1 MKQSSLPISLLMLL
15 LLQAPALAVP
25 MPFSGIGNALRN
37 MPMWG
42 SNSEGEPEPR
52 VELYEL
58 PAPQTIEEVSEPAPT
73 VAAKDQT
80 DPLATWMWA
89 HSVDIS
95 TVKRSDLYQYGNA
108 VRNVLAMRKLRAVGY
123 LPPVSGSL
131 VNLDGLTDKGKN
143 LQTQLGRSEVQSL
156 LATIRFA
163 EGTLRDS
170 GYNTGFGFVHISDLS
185 RHPMTVWQGSSAAG
199 AYQFMN
205 YTWPGV
211 SQALGLKDFTPLSQD
226 LAALHQM
233 VYKHGIDL
241 NSYTDA
247 DFNRVINKLAP
258 EWASLPMPNGNSK
271 YMFRGRPQPARSM
284 ASLWN
289 VYQAARGGTLPKMGY
304 DSFHWNDQ
312 AHTALATFQAD
323 YEVQSSGDFDDETY
337 LALFDGQFGTAGVST
352 VAVVPA
358 PVVETSGFSQAIET
372 EGGFQRYVPAPE
384 PAPEPALTP
393 EVVAEVIDS
402 YMSVSPHNIVPVSGG
417 EVIGGYRVTSKFGPR
432 KSPCS
437 GCSSFHP
444 AWDLATP
451 IGTPVYAPFDGI
463 EVKHFYTRG
472 AGNVARFTYDGME
485 FSLLHM
491 KSVAPGGYEK
501 GWVMGYTGN
510 TGNGTGPH
518 LDIRV
523 RQNGQWVLPSREV
536 VHFMLDPTAF
546 RNHVPDPAPLVEE
559 VAPAAAPTDEVQQD
573 AIEDA
578 PRMIV
583 QEEAP
588 GGFFSFFNRFRK

>member
-1 MKQSSLPISLLMLL
+1 MKQPSLPISLLMLL

-25 MPFSGIGNALRN
+25 IPFSGIGNALRN

-42 SNSEGEPEPR
+42 SNSEGEPEPP
-52 VELYEL
+52 VEFEL
-58 PAPQTIEEVSEPAPT
+58 PAQQTIEEVSEPAPI
-73 VAAKDQT
+73 VAGKDQT

-95 TVKRSDLYQYGNA
+95 TVKRSDLHQYGNG

-143 LQTQLGRSEVQSL
+143 LQTQLGRSEVQAL

-170 GYNTGFGFVHISDLS
+170 GYTTGFGFVHISDLS
-185 RHPMTVWQGSSAAG
+185 RHPMTVWWGSSAAG

-211 SQALGLKDFTPLSQD
+211 AEALGLKDFTPLSQD

-233 VYKHGIDL
+233 AYKHGIDL

-258 EWASLPMPNGNSK
+258 EWASLPMPDGNSK
-271 YMFRGRPQPARSM
+271 YMFKGKPQPARSM
-284 ASLWN
+284 DSLWN
-289 VYQAARGGTLPKMGY
+289 VYKAARDGTLPKMGY
-304 DSFHWNDQ
+304 DSYHWNDQ
-312 AHTALATFQAD
+312 AHSALATFQAD
-323 YEVQSSGDFDDETY
+323 YEVQSSGDFDNETY
-337 LALFDGQFGTAGVST
+337 LALFDGQFGTAGPT
-352 VAVVPA
+352 N
-358 PVVETSGFSQAIET
+358 AISD
-372 EGGFQRYVPAPE
+372 
-384 PAPEPALTP
+384 
-393 EVVAEVIDS
+393 VVAEFVEKFA
-402 YMSVSPHNIVPVSGG
+402 SVSPHNIVPVSGG

-451 IGTPVYAPFDGI
+451 IGTPVHAPFDGI
-463 EVKHFYTRG
+463 EVEHFYTG
-472 AGNVARFTYDGME
+472 ASGNVARFTYDGME

-536 VHFMLDPTAF
+536 VHFILDPTAF
-546 RNHVPDPAPLVEE
+546 SNRVPDPAPLVEE
-559 VAPAAAPTDEVQQD
+559 VAPDAAPTDEVLQD

-583 QEEAP
+583 QEESP